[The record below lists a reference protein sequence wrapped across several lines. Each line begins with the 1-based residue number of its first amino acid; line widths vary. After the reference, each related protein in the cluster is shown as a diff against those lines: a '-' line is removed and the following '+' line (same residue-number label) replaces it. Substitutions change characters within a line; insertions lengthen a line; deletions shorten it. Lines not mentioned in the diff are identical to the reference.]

1 LFIKIKNSFL
11 FCESK
16 KNLKSKS
23 LKSKTLKKT
32 MQQLFL
38 NFILALEGVG
48 ANRLRAFLTALGI
61 VFGVAAVIAMLA
73 IGTGAKQS
81 ILEQM
86 KLIGT
91 NNIVIEAVVPDEEEG
106 GGEDKGEKEKEYTPG
121 LTLKDAQAIQNVL
134 PTVEMISPEVV
145 LTTSVIH
152 EGKMQRNR
160 IVGATNAFFELNNI
174 ELGQGTF
181 FNTAHFEQGRPVCII
196 GEDVR
201 AAFFSEEDPIG
212 KLIKCGDTW
221 LTVIGTLK
229 RRIAKEESLSAL
241 GIRDYNS
248 DIYLPIETVLLRF
261 KNRATVNKAAIKAEG
276 EDNYVSEEDMPSATE
291 QKEQNNY
298 HQIDRM
304 VIRIKDSEQLQ
315 ATAAVIARMLSRRHR
330 AVNDFNIQVPEL
342 LLQQQ
347 QKTQDTFNLVLAV
360 IAGISLL
367 VGGIGIMNI
376 MLASVLERIK
386 EIGIRRSLGATRRDI
401 VYQFLFES
409 VTISLLGGLLGV
421 LLGVVSATAIAKAA
435 EIPTVVSTWS
445 ILLSFGVAATVGL
458 IFGIIPARRAA
469 YFDPIKALRND

>member
-1 LFIKIKNSFL
+1 
-11 FCESK
+11 
-16 KNLKSKS
+16 
-23 LKSKTLKKT
+23 
-32 MQQLFL
+32 MQRIFF

-48 ANRLRAFLTALGI
+48 ANRLRAVLTALGI

-73 IGTGAKQS
+73 IGSGAKQS

-91 NNIVIEAVVPDEEEG
+91 NNIVIEAVIPQEEEEATG
-106 GGEDKGEKEKEYTPG
+106 GNADDAGNKNNYTPG
-121 LTLKDAQAIQNVL
+121 LTLKDAQAIQRVL
-134 PTVEMISPEVV
+134 PTVESISPEIV
-145 LTTSVIH
+145 LTTSVIQS
-152 EGKMQRNR
+152 GKLQRTR
-160 IVGATNAFFELNNI
+160 IVGVTNAFFDLNNI
-174 ELGQGTF
+174 EIGQGSF
-181 FNTAHFEQGRPVCII
+181 FNDYHFEGGRPVCII
-196 GEDVR
+196 GEDIR
-201 AAFFSEEDPIG
+201 AKFFSEEEPLG

-221 LTVIGTLK
+221 VTIVGVLK
-229 RRIAKEESLSAL
+229 RRMAKKENLDAL

-248 DIYLPIETVLLRF
+248 DIYIPIQTALLRF
-261 KNRATVNKAAIKAEG
+261 KNRALVTKAALRQNIGGDVIIMSDG
-276 EDNYVSEEDMPSATE
+276 EEPSATE
-291 QKEQNNY
+291 RKEANNY
-298 HQIDRM
+298 HQLDRL
-304 VIRIKDSEQLQ
+304 VIRVKNSDNLQ
-315 ATAAVIARMLSRRHR
+315 ATATVIARMLNRRHEE
-330 AVNDFNIQVPEL
+330 VKDYNIQVPEL

-386 EIGIRRSLGATRRDI
+386 EIGIRRSLGATRSDI

-421 LLGVVSATAIAKAA
+421 FLGVGSATAIANAA

-445 ILLSFGVAATVGL
+445 IVLSFGVAATVGL

>member
-1 LFIKIKNSFL
+1 
-11 FCESK
+11 
-16 KNLKSKS
+16 
-23 LKSKTLKKT
+23 
-32 MQQLFL
+32 MQRIIF

-48 ANRLRAFLTALGI
+48 ANRLRAVLTALGI

-73 IGTGAKQS
+73 IGSGAKQA

-91 NNIVIEAVVPDEEEG
+91 NNIVIEAVIPQEEEEQTG
-106 GGEDKGEKEKEYTPG
+106 GNADEASNKNSYTPG
-121 LTLKDAQAIQNVL
+121 LTLKDAEAIQRVL
-134 PTVEMISPEVV
+134 PTVESISPEVV
-145 LTTSVIH
+145 LTTSVIQS
-152 EGKMQRNR
+152 GKLRRTR
-160 IVGATNAFFELNNI
+160 IVGVTNAFFDLNNI
-174 ELGQGTF
+174 EIGQGSF
-181 FNTAHFEQGRPVCII
+181 FNAYHFEGGRPVCII
-196 GEDVR
+196 GEDIR
-201 AAFFSEEDPIG
+201 AKFFSEEEPLG

-221 LTVIGTLK
+221 VTIVGVLK
-229 RRIAKEESLSAL
+229 RRMAKKENLDAL

-248 DIYLPIETVLLRF
+248 DIYIPIQTALLRF
-261 KNRATVNKAAIKAEG
+261 KNRALVTQAALRQNIGGDVVVMSDG
-276 EDNYVSEEDMPSATE
+276 EEESATE
-291 QKEQNNY
+291 RKESNNY
-298 HQIDRM
+298 HQLDRL
-304 VIRIKDSEQLQ
+304 VIRVKNSDNLQ
-315 ATAAVIARMLSRRHR
+315 ATATVIARMLNRRHEE
-330 AVNDFNIQVPEL
+330 VKDYNIQVPEL

-386 EIGIRRSLGATRRDI
+386 EIGIRRSLGATRSDI

-409 VTISLLGGLLGV
+409 VAISLLGGLLGV
-421 LLGVVSATAIAKAA
+421 GLGVGSATAIANAA

-445 ILLSFGVAATVGL
+445 IVLSFGVAATVGL